1 VSRDPGLAAAAARL
15 ADVSFVYRDREGPA
29 LSQVNLEVAPGEC
42 VAVLGPSGAGKSTLC
57 RVLNGLIPHF
67 QHGEFAGQAT
77 VFGQDTRQARVP
89 ELARTVGLVFQEFE
103 SQLFATSVEMEVA
116 FAPESFG
123 ISPEAI
129 RTRINDCLA
138 AVGLA
143 GYERRRPAALSGGE
157 KQRLAIA
164 AVLAGGPKLLVL
176 DEATTDLDPVGK
188 RQVLDVLRPLTT
200 GPRAARPSTILFV
213 TSEPEEAAIADRVVV
228 IESGRIAADGAAG
241 SVLSSASWLEAHGV
255 RPPDTAALCAALGLT
270 ARPLSAADAAR
281 VLTEAGFTV
290 DSAARRQLR
299 EPGPL
304 SKSPRQPA
312 GDPLIEV
319 SGLSYTYRDG
329 PRALSDVE
337 LAIRQGEFVA
347 LAGPNGSGKTTLAK
361 HLNRLLEPTS
371 GEVRVAGR
379 STRAQSHRQLAE
391 KIGYVFQNPDH
402 QIFADTIASE
412 VAFGPRNAGLPGP
425 EVGAR
430 VAEALEAVGLRG
442 REGEDP
448 FALTKGER
456 QRVAVASMLAA
467 RPETMIFDEPTTGL
481 DYRESR
487 GMMNL
492 IRDLHQAGHTIIII
506 THTMWVICE
515 YADRLVLM
523 REGHITADAPVRDVM
538 GRPDLLAQ
546 ASLTAPPVAELGAR
560 LGYPFRS
567 VAEAAR
573 LLKRSARA

>member
-1 VSRDPGLAAAAARL
+1 MRRDPSVAAVAARL
-15 ADVSFVYRDREGPA
+15 ADVSFVYRDGESPA

-67 QHGEFAGQAT
+67 QHGEFAGSVT

-123 ISPEAI
+123 TSPEAI
-129 RTRINDCLA
+129 RTRITDCLA

-143 GYERRRPAALSGGE
+143 GCERRRPAALSGGE

-200 GPRAARPSTILFV
+200 RSRAARPSTILFV
-213 TSEPEEAAIADRVVV
+213 TSEPEEATIADRVVV
-228 IESGRIAADGAAG
+228 IESGQIAADGAAET
-241 SVLSSASWLEAHGV
+241 VLSSASWLEGHGV
-255 RPPDTAALCAALGLT
+255 RPPDTAALCAALGLA
-270 ARPLSAADAAR
+270 ARPLKAADAAR
-281 VLTEAGFTV
+281 VLEESGFIV
-290 DSAARRQLR
+290 GSAARRQLR

-304 SKSPRQPA
+304 GKSPGQPPS
-312 GDPLIEV
+312 DPLIEV

-329 PRALSDVE
+329 TRALSDVD
-337 LAIRQGEFVA
+337 LTIRQGEFVA

-371 GEVRVAGR
+371 GEVTVAGR
-379 STRAQSHRQLAE
+379 PTRAQSHRQLAE

-402 QIFADTIASE
+402 QIFADTIATE

-467 RPETMIFDEPTTGL
+467 RPETMVFDEPTTGL

-487 GMMNL
+487 GMMDL
-492 IRDLHQAGHTIIII
+492 IRDLHRAGHTIIII

-523 REGHITADAPVRDVM
+523 REGRIIADAAVREAM

-560 LGYPFRS
+560 LGHPFRS
-567 VAEAAR
+567 VAEAVR
-573 LLKRSARA
+573 LLKRRSHA